1 VRVTTRAKHDG
12 LKVGA
17 SVCAVLG
24 NALEGWQ
31 PLEYGRSL
39 DGVSLRA
46 FLPDGDRP
54 VGGLLTAAFHG
65 EEALTALLIRRLLE
79 QVPAQETTWV
89 VAPVVNPDGL
99 LAGTRQNARGV
110 DLNRNFPASTWRS
123 ELSITYP
130 PGIDPR
136 QREPGNRTNRSSPG
150 SEPASEPETR
160 ALLELVERLQP
171 PLVIDVHSPLNLLLV
186 RRGVPAGVAEL
197 LSGRAALPVVSEL
210 PGCPGAFDDW
220 LEESG
225 IPAVVYEI
233 ADESLPAA
241 CANHLPGLTA
251 LLRGAAIRPS

>member
-1 VRVTTRAKHDG
+1 VRGSGRGGTAVR
-12 LKVGA
+12 KVGA

-24 NALEGWQ
+24 CTLEGWQ
-31 PLEYGRSL
+31 ALEYGRSL
-39 DGVSLRA
+39 DGVGLRV
-46 FLPDGDRP
+46 FLSDGDRP
-54 VGGLLTAAFHG
+54 VGGLLTAASHG
-65 EEALTALLIRRLLE
+65 EEALTALLVRRLLE
-79 QVPAQETTWV
+79 QVPAHETTWA

-123 ELSITYP
+123 EVSMTYP

-136 QREPGNRTNRSSPG
+136 RREPANRTNRSSPG

-160 ALLELVERLQP
+160 ALLALVERLQP
-171 PLVIDVHSPLNLLLV
+171 PLVIDLHSPLNLLLV
-186 RRGVPAGVAEL
+186 RRGVPGAVAEL
-197 LSGRAALPVVSEL
+197 LSGAAALPVVSEL

-220 LEESG
+220 LEERG

-241 CANHLPGLTA
+241 CARHLPGLKA
-251 LLRGAAIRPS
+251 LLRGAALGPS